1 MVPEARLNLAGYRLR
16 TREPLE
22 ARALLEP
29 LQPTSP
35 LHYIL
40 RGVVAVSLYN
50 DNGDVNKILLVLE
63 HWISESFKDD
73 LLLERERRAL
83 AAKGNMLAPRFAKCL
98 MTTFKIHYSKHHSV
112 ILRMQLMNQL

>member
-29 LQPTSP
+29 LQATSP

-50 DNGDVNKILLVLE
+50 ESGDVSKIVLSHIDLV
-63 HWISESFKDD
+63 KYNAP
-73 LLLERERRAL
+73 LLLT
-83 AAKGNMLAPRFAKCL
+83 K
-98 MTTFKIHYSKHHSV
+98 KI
-112 ILRMQLMNQL
+112 

>member
-16 TREPLE
+16 HREPLE

-40 RGVVAVSLYN
+40 RAVVAVRLYN
-50 DNGDVNKILLVLE
+50 ETGDV
-63 HWISESFKDD
+63 
-73 LLLERERRAL
+73 
-83 AAKGNMLAPRFAKCL
+83 
-98 MTTFKIHYSKHHSV
+98 SV
-112 ILRMQLMNQL
+112 